1 MIETTRIYLP
11 KLVKAVAKFSHPYFI
26 ARSSLIS
33 IISSYAPTV
42 TGSLLDVGCGSRP
55 YRELFSNCRCYNGL
69 ELLDRIS
76 EFQGENMFFF
86 DGKSFP
92 FPPASFS
99 AVLCS
104 QVLEHSEFPDTTLS
118 EIQRVLQQG
127 GLLLLSIPFIW
138 PEHEQPHDFQRF
150 TSYGLL
156 NHVRS
161 AGFDVLEL
169 RKSCIGFS
177 ALLQILIEY
186 HESLIR
192 RVVPVGFHPFYR
204 SLFRPIYLI
213 LNLFSMSLTMLQGG
227 INHAFS
233 TQELYLD
240 LFIVAIKK

>member
-1 MIETTRIYLP
+1 MIDSTRTYVQ
-11 KLVKAVAKFSHPYFI
+11 KLVKTFARLSHPYFI

-33 IISSYAPTV
+33 RISCYAPTV

-55 YRELFSNCRCYNGL
+55 YRQLFSNCLCYNGL
-69 ELLDRIS
+69 ELLDRMS

-92 FPPASFS
+92 FPPASFC

-118 EIQRVLQQG
+118 EIQRVLKQG

-138 PEHEQPHDFQRF
+138 PEHEQPHDYQRF
-150 TSYGLL
+150 TSFGLIKHL
-156 NHVRS
+156 QS
-161 AGFDVLEL
+161 AGFDILEL
-169 RKSCIGFS
+169 HKSCTGFL

-192 RVVPVGFHPFYR
+192 RVVPVGFHPHYR
-204 SLFRPIYLI
+204 SLVRPIYLI
-213 LNLFSMSLTMLQGG
+213 LNLFSRSLSMLQRRF
-227 INHAFS
+227 NHAS
-233 TQELYLD
+233 SSQELYLD